1 MNNNLDKYLSELKA
15 KSSSSSNNSTNNN
28 SSATTS
34 STAVSNS
41 FTFKSK
47 STASVSQN
55 QALPTKSTRTNVNKT
70 FGTAITTRSN
80 PSAQT
85 TTSSDTPSE
94 ILSAYGSILNN
105 NNNNNNNTNNRQQNH
120 NAPSMAIKKRKF
132 DDFHEE
138 DHHESPTEEKPSSFI
153 TASTLLNSKSSNTAL
168 NSNNTSSSFVRPSVR
183 IKPKENGSITSNLT
197 VKSNNITTTAT
208 NSNKSRKLW
217 KDKDEEN
224 AELDELMSFSS
235 TNGTKQQSIDEIV
248 ITDDILDE
256 DEPILTP
263 PDFNSKNNSEPT
275 AQSSNSKTGFDHDPI
290 LDEDVLGVDLILD
303 EEEEYQRN
311 NLNDD
316 STLQHS
322 STSINKTSIAN
333 GSSTSVINKTSS
345 TPKFQPPPT
354 KKFTLPSK
362 TSSSSSSEPQTT
374 TTNIQV
380 SKSILPKASTKVAP
394 QTPKFPAKS
403 SSSSTVQ
410 NSKSEAELLESYD
423 KLSRELV
430 ALLTDCLDYADSLDP
445 NSETLID
452 FMSQKA
458 QLEALRQNLSDSM
471 SNISSSSTTST
482 TNNGFATPSTPAFSS
497 SRTVTTPSPSIS
509 SAYGSSRPQTT
520 FSSST
525 IPTNN
530 YSSSSKNVTVSSAIN
545 SYARSNNHTYEF
557 NNNNDDMQDDDYSH
571 YSNFDSSPTSI
582 RVDDDEDVVFTGSQK
597 SSAFPTTSSSN
608 NYAVNVDEDDGF
620 GAVIPFDNNNN
631 DNYSS
636 RYNNSSSSYSYSSSS
651 SSSRMRS
658 QTQSEHASTSHDNS
672 YYANENFE
680 WSRELKST
688 LKEVFGI
695 NSFRNLQ
702 LEAINATL
710 SGRDVF
716 IIMPT
721 GGGKS
726 LCYQLPAIIGSVG
739 VTIVISP
746 LLSLIQD
753 QVMSLINLDIPAVF
767 LTGEQD
773 SETTKQIYREL
784 ASSNPSFRLLYVT
797 PEKISASASFVNILR
812 KLYDRGLFKR
822 VVVDEAHCVSNWG
835 HDFRPDYRKLGVF
848 KDEFP
853 DVPLIAL
860 TATATSRVQQDIIHQ
875 LNIKNCVSLKGS
887 FNRTNLYYEVRKKAS
902 LEKTAKEISDF
913 INDKY
918 PNQSGIVYCLS
929 KKDCEKMAEELTSLG
944 HNVGVYNS
952 DVAAADKQDVHEKW
966 SRDEL
971 KIIVATIAFG
981 MGINKPDVRFV
992 IHHSLPKSIEDYYQE
1007 SGRAGRDGLES
1018 HCILFYSYADKA
1030 RQQKFLDNEKASKNG
1045 YENINKIVSYCEND
1059 CECRRVVQ
1067 LRHFG
1072 ESFDPAQCKGM
1083 CDNCKNEA
1091 PVEKKDYTKEASSF
1105 LKLVKDIGNF
1115 KSTMSHIVGVWR
1127 GSKASKIK
1135 SLQHDKLDG
1144 HGAGK
1149 DLNKNV
1155 AEILVSKLICD
1166 GYLLEK
1172 VHVNEQYGGSYSQL
1186 GVSSSAERII
1196 QGRDKFEL
1204 LVRSKSKKT
1213 KGSLEKMLTKGS
1225 ASSTTINSNTK
1236 KKKEFESMLSTAL
1249 QDKRSELAK
1258 QKGLRPYNILA
1269 SKTLQE
1275 LISQQP
1281 LDIES
1286 MSAISGMGKNVMANY
1301 GLIFLELI
1309 RSMRSKEMGD
1319 CQPLTDAER
1328 KEFSEKYKTSTKLN
1342 IRTAASKTPQQQIED
1357 DKNDDE
1363 LDLNLDDLEDITDQV
1378 GSSNVSAVEH
1388 NQNSDIDI
1396 LTTEEWESLEDL
1408 VEQEFG
1414 EPSQPPP
1421 KPSAKNQPKY
1431 RFKNL

>member
-15 KSSSSSNNSTNNN
+15 KSSSSSSNN
-28 SSATTS
+28 ATS
-34 STAVSNS
+34 STITTTSNS

-47 STASVSQN
+47 SATSISN
-55 QALPTKSTRTNVNKT
+55 QPLPTKSSRINVNKT
-70 FGTAITTRSN
+70 FGATTRSN
-80 PSAQT
+80 QHT
-85 TTSSDTPSE
+85 NNNDDTPSD

-105 NNNNNNNTNNRQQNH
+105 NRQNHTNNV
-120 NAPSMAIKKRKF
+120 PSVSTKKRKY
-132 DDFHEE
+132 DEYNEE
-138 DHHESPTEEKPSSFI
+138 DGHVESPSSPIEEKPSSFI
-153 TASTLLNSKSSNTAL
+153 TAATLLNNNKLSNNME
-168 NSNNTSSSFVRPSVR
+168 NSNNATSSMHPSVR
-183 IKPKENGSITSNLT
+183 IKPKDNGSVVTTAVNS
-197 VKSNNITTTAT
+197 KSNNIVSM

-217 KDKDEEN
+217 KDKDEEI
-224 AELDELMSFSS
+224 AELDELISS
-235 TNGTKQQSIDEIV
+235 TNGIKQQTSINEIV
-248 ITDDILDE
+248 INDEIILDE
-256 DEPILTP
+256 EDDPILTP
-263 PDFNSKNNSEPT
+263 PDF
-275 AQSSNSKTGFDHDPI
+275 AQSSNTTIASNSNVTNKTIDSHDPI
-290 LDEDVLGVDLILD
+290 LDEDILGDDLILD
-303 EEEEYQRN
+303 EEGESHPYQANDTHEPSTQLNSSN
-311 NLNDD
+311 NKN
-316 STLQHS
+316 
-322 STSINKTSIAN
+322 INSN
-333 GSSTSVINKTSS
+333 NRS
-345 TPKFQPPPT
+345 T

-362 TSSSSSSEPQTT
+362 SSSNSGNSISSEPQTT
-374 TTNIQV
+374 TINNQSSSK
-380 SKSILPKASTKVAP
+380 SKSILPKSSTKVEAP
-394 QTPKFPAKS
+394 QTPKPILPIAK
-403 SSSSTVQ
+403 SSSTVQ
-410 NSKSEAELLESYD
+410 NSKSEAELLENYD

-430 ALLTDCLDYADSLDP
+430 ALLTDCLDYAESFDP
-445 NSETLID
+445 NSEILMD
-452 FMSQKA
+452 FMSQKT
-458 QLEALRQNLSDSM
+458 QLELLRQNLSGSLL
-471 SNISSSSTTST
+471 NISSATNSN
-482 TNNGFATPSTPAFSS
+482 NNGFATPSTPAFSS
-497 SRTVTTPSPSIS
+497 SRTVTPSTYTSSSSSI
-509 SAYGSSRPQTT
+509 SRPQAT
-520 FSSST
+520 S
-525 IPTNN
+525 TNN
-530 YSSSSKNVTVSSAIN
+530 YASSNKNTSSS
-545 SYARSNNHTYEF
+545 NNYSRNNTYEP
-557 NNNNDDMQDDDYSH
+557 NNNDMQDEDYSH

-582 RVDDDEDVVFTGSQK
+582 RVDDEDVVFTGSQK
-597 SSAFPTTSSSN
+597 SNSTFTTSASN

-620 GAVIPFDNNNN
+620 GAVIPFDSNN

-636 RYNNSSSSYSYSSSS
+636 RYNSGSSSSASYSYSSSS
-651 SSSRMRS
+651 SSRLIRS
-658 QTQSEHASTSHDNS
+658 QPQSGHASTSHDSS

-688 LKEVFGI
+688 LKEIFGI
-695 NSFRNLQ
+695 NSFRHLQ

-797 PEKISASASFVNILR
+797 PEKISASTSFVNILR

-860 TATATSRVQQDIIHQ
+860 TATATSRVQEDIIHQ

-913 INDKY
+913 INEKY

-929 KKDCEKMAEELTSLG
+929 KKDCEKMAEELTNLG

-1030 RQQKFLDNEKASKNG
+1030 RQQKFLEGEKASKNG
-1045 YENINKIVSYCEND
+1045 YENINKIVAYCEND

-1083 CDNCKNEA
+1083 CDNCRNET
-1091 PVEKKDYTKEASSF
+1091 PVEKKDYTKEAASF
-1105 LKLVKDIGNF
+1105 LKLVKDIGPF
-1115 KSTMSHIVGVWR
+1115 KATMSHIVGVWR

-1155 AEILVSKLICD
+1155 AETLVSKLICD

-1172 VHVNEQYGGSYSQL
+1172 VHINEQYGGSYTQL
-1186 GVSSSAERII
+1186 GVSPSSERII
-1196 QGRDKFEL
+1196 QGRVKFEL

-1213 KGSLEKMLTKGS
+1213 KGSLEKMLSKGS
-1225 ASSTTINSNTK
+1225 ASSSSKDNSNTK
-1236 KKKEFESMLSTAL
+1236 KKKEFESMLSAAL

-1258 QKGLRPYNILA
+1258 QKGVRPYNILA
-1269 SKTLQE
+1269 SRILSE
-1275 LISQQP
+1275 LSSKQP

-1286 MSAISGMGKNVMANY
+1286 MAAISGMGKNIMANY

-1309 RSMRSKEMGD
+1309 RSMRAKELGD

-1328 KEFSEKYKTSTKLN
+1328 KEFSEKYKTSTAKLN
-1342 IRTAASKTPQQQIED
+1342 IKTAASSSKTIQQKED
-1357 DKNDDE
+1357 TDHE
-1363 LDLNLDDLEDITDQV
+1363 LDLDLDLDDLEDITDQV
-1378 GSSNVSAVEH
+1378 GGNTNH
-1388 NQNSDIDI
+1388 NDRKDERNDVDI
-1396 LTTEEWESLEDL
+1396 LTTEEWESLDDL
-1408 VEQEFG
+1408 IEQEF
-1414 EPSQPPP
+1414 EHPPP
-1421 KPSAKNQPKY
+1421 PPPTTNTPKNQPKY
-1431 RFKNL
+1431 RFKNI